1 MKRAS
6 AAMKTLK
13 TLAKIGTVC
22 LVGMG
27 FNTVWAAGQSSANYA
42 IPWDVAAGGGG
53 ISSSTSYDLEDSVGQ
68 SSALGQSTS
77 PNYVLYAGFQSI
89 PNDDH
94 DRIRNNFDNCILK
107 DNEDQRDTDA
117 DGYGNICDPDFD
129 NNGFINA
136 SDLAYLKLHF
146 FTSDP
151 DADLDGN
158 GFVNAADLAILKQMF
173 FGPPGPSG
181 LAP

>member
-1 MKRAS
+1 MRILKVM
-6 AAMKTLK
+6 AA
-13 TLAKIGTVC
+13 AGTV
-22 LVGMG
+22 LVVGMG
-27 FNTVWAAGQSSANYA
+27 INTAWAAGQSSANYS
-42 IPWDVAAGGGG
+42 IPWDVADGGGG
-53 ISSSTSYDLEDSVGQ
+53 ISSSTSYNLEDSIGQ
-68 SSALGQSTS
+68 SSALGQSS
-77 PNYVLYAGFQSI
+77 SANYVLYAGFHSL
-89 PNDDH
+89 PNDDN
-94 DRIRNNFDNCILK
+94 DRIRNNFDNCTLIS
-107 DNEDQRDTDA
+107 NPDQRDTDG

-136 SDLAYLKLHF
+136 ADLAYLKTNF

-173 FGPPGPSG
+173 FSAPGPSG